1 MSQLAKLAIASL
13 LVALTAAC
21 SSPANDSAGDAG
33 TGAAETAETPGGEA
47 GETAQAP
54 QVAETPAS
62 ADFDSP
68 TVPGRTAEVPGVSQ
82 LIAPTDL
89 SARTRQAEAE
99 AAKNRQGNRRD
110 PFAVPLQVRPNVS
123 IDPTRQQQTQQTQSD
138 IAIPGAGFR
147 RALVP
152 EGDVE
157 GRDFRGFPPPA
168 LGNPT
173 RPRPATPPVAQGS
186 GGQSGQSSGSAGGQ
200 RPSASGGTGQGT
212 SGGNGPVASGL
223 NTPPQPVTP
232 QPTEAQ
238 SIRITGIA
246 QVGNSYRVIVEV
258 PGETARYVS
267 VGDRIAGGQ
276 VLVKRVD
283 FDRLLDPI
291 VILEQFGQEV
301 AKAVGEEAPTQQQAT
316 TPGMESRDRARAS

>member
-1 MSQLAKLAIASL
+1 MSQLAKLAIAGL
-13 LVALTAAC
+13 LAALTAAC
-21 SSPANDSAGDAG
+21 GSPAGDGAGEAG
-33 TGAAETAETPGGEA
+33 TGAAETETAQTPGAEA

-54 QVAETPAS
+54 QVAEVPPVS

-68 TVPGRTAEVPGVSQ
+68 TVPGRANDVPGVSQ

-89 SARTRQAEAE
+89 DARTRQAEAE

-123 IDPTRQQQTQQTQSD
+123 IDPTRQQQQQQQQQATQSD

-147 RALVP
+147 TALVP
-152 EGDVE
+152 EDDVE
-157 GRDFRGFPPPA
+157 GRGFRGFPPPA
-168 LGNPT
+168 LGNPV
-173 RPRPATPPVAQGS
+173 RPRPATPPAAQGS
-186 GGQSGQSSGSAGGQ
+186 GNQAGRTGSGQA
-200 RPSASGGTGQGT
+200 TGN
-212 SGGNGPVASGL
+212 NGPVAADL

-238 SIRITGIA
+238 AIRVTGIA
-246 QVGNSYRVIVEV
+246 QVGSDYRVIVEV

-283 FDRLLDPI
+283 FDRLLDPV

-301 AKAVGEEAPTQQQAT
+301 AKAVGEAASTPQQAT
-316 TPGMESRDRARAS
+316 EPAAVSPERARTS

>member
-1 MSQLAKLAIASL
+1 MSQLAKLAIAGL
-13 LVALTAAC
+13 LAALTAAC
-21 SSPANDSAGDAG
+21 GSPAGDGAGEAG
-33 TGAAETAETPGGEA
+33 TGAAETETAQTPGAEA
-47 GETAQAP
+47 GETAEAP
-54 QVAETPAS
+54 QVAEAPVS

-68 TVPGRTAEVPGVSQ
+68 TVPGRANDVPGVSQ

-89 SARTRQAEAE
+89 NARTRQAEAE

-123 IDPTRQQQTQQTQSD
+123 IDPSRQQQQQQQQQATQSD
-138 IAIPGAGFR
+138 IAIPGSGFR
-147 RALVP
+147 NALVP
-152 EGDVE
+152 ENDVE

-168 LGNPT
+168 LGNPV
-173 RPRPATPPVAQGS
+173 RPRPATPPAAQGS
-186 GGQSGQSSGSAGGQ
+186 GNQAS
-200 RPSASGGTGQGT
+200 RSGGTGTGQTTTGT
-212 SGGNGPVASGL
+212 GPVAADL

-238 SIRITGIA
+238 AIRVTGIA
-246 QVGNSYRVIVEV
+246 QVGSSYRVIVEV

-283 FDRLLDPI
+283 FDRLLDPV

-301 AKAVGEEAPTQQQAT
+301 AKAVGEAAPAQQQAT
-316 TPGMESRDRARAS
+316 PPAAESPERARTS

>member
-1 MSQLAKLAIASL
+1 MSQLAKLAIAGL
-13 LVALTAAC
+13 LAALTAAC
-21 SSPANDSAGDAG
+21 GSPAGDSAGEAG
-33 TGAAETAETPGGEA
+33 TGSAETAQTPGAET
-47 GETAQAP
+47 GETAAAP
-54 QVAETPAS
+54 QVAEALPS

-68 TVPGRTAEVPGVSQ
+68 TVPGRAKDVPGVSQ

-89 SARTRQAEAE
+89 NARTRQAEAE

-123 IDPTRQQQTQQTQSD
+123 IDPNRQQQQQQTTRSD

-152 EGDVE
+152 DGDVE

-168 LGNPT
+168 LGNPA
-173 RPRPATPPVAQGS
+173 RPRPATPPAARGS
-186 GGQSGQSSGSAGGQ
+186 SNQAG
-200 RPSASGGTGQGT
+200 RSGGTGTGQTTGN
-212 SGGNGPVASGL
+212 NGPVAADL

-238 SIRITGIA
+238 AIRVTGIA
-246 QVGNSYRVIVEV
+246 QVGSSYRVIVEV

-283 FDRLLDPI
+283 FDRLLDPV

-301 AKAVGEEAPTQQQAT
+301 AKAVGEAAPTQQQAT
-316 TPGMESRDRARAS
+316 LPAVESPERARTS